1 MSKYIIARGVTK
13 THRIAYLKRNIN
25 IKLTFAVS
33 VKPSNGVISRYAS
46 KFIDHIQFKLTI
58 KYKIYIFRYKQ
69 KDHDKVASI
78 KLFI

>member
-33 VKPSNGVISRYAS
+33 VKPSNGVISGYAS
-46 KFIDHIQFKLTI
+46 KFIENILYLAQLDIKFISIDINKKNTTI
-58 KYKIYIFRYKQ
+58 KLHR
-69 KDHDKVASI
+69 
-78 KLFI
+78 